1 MMPLIDASSQSAVR
15 RQMVVPPKALCRN
28 LRFPHSALRP
38 RRLKLPSAAFTLV
51 EVVLAIG
58 LATGLLLV
66 ALTFYNQ
73 AADIRNQVLRESERV
88 SAMRL
93 VLDRLAAD
101 LRAAQPMA
109 RPGNEF
115 TGDSSSISFVK
126 EACSSVS
133 PDAPLGTS
141 GLTDLVRVSLT
152 TSFATNGARLAV
164 GALDRN
170 EVQIT
175 QLPAS
180 PLLANSDA
188 LFLFASS
195 QTNVPPDQTRAVTE
209 VFADFIRFVRF
220 RYWDGTAWQLGWT
233 NAAPPPGVELVLS
246 AVPNAEDAQPD
257 SFPAEAFRRVV
268 FVPGGLQPGA
278 SQPGVSTS
286 AATP

>member
-1 MMPLIDASSQSAVR
+1 
-15 RQMVVPPKALCRN
+15 
-28 LRFPHSALRP
+28 
-38 RRLKLPSAAFTLV
+38 LV
-51 EVVLAIG
+51 EVILAIG

-109 RPGNEF
+109 RPGNDF
-115 TGDSSSISFVK
+115 TGDSSSMSFVK
-126 EACSSVS
+126 EVCTSVS

-164 GALDRN
+164 GGLDRN
-170 EVQIT
+170 EVQLT
-175 QLPAS
+175 QPPAS
-180 PLLANSDA
+180 ALLANSDA
-188 LFLFASS
+188 LSLFPSN
-195 QTNVPPDQTRAVTE
+195 QTSVLPDQTKVVAE

-220 RYWDGTAWQLGWT
+220 RYWDGTAWQPGWT
-233 NAAPPPGVELVLS
+233 NASPPPGVELVLS
-246 AVPNAEDAQPD
+246 TVPNPEDAQPD

-278 SQPGVSTS
+278 LEQGVSVN